1 MKKTFLKISIVTSL
15 LIGTLVNNA
24 DAQSMHFSQYY
35 NAPMLLNPAN
45 TALMSDNDYR
55 IGGNYRNQWATIPVP
70 YNTFSAFADFKLF
83 HNEERNNWLG
93 IGGAFFND
101 KAGDGNLALTRIEG
115 FVAYHLGITPTSMIS
130 AGLSYGAVQRSVN
143 LGALTFDSQWDGFT
157 FNKTLSNN
165 ESGNLAKT
173 NFSTI
178 GAGLNYAYF
187 PNEATYIKLGV
198 GVANINQPTESFYA
212 MSNKIGIRPTVNLDG
227 IFRLTEMW
235 TLNPSVYYTTQ
246 TGAYELVYGSLLKAQ
261 ISNTKDNNT
270 SLILGVFNRFN
281 ESLIGA
287 FGVEWN
293 GLQVVGSYDFP
304 ISDIKPA
311 TGSYGAMEF
320 SIIYQGLYSNLRS
333 GERGVRTMN
342 CPRF

>member
-281 ESLIGA
+281 ES